1 MIAPK
6 FDDSITVLRLIWLR
20 WAGLQDQRAR
30 DESGRR
36 TRVQRG
42 GTVLGGYVQLTTQ
55 KYYTRAKSLG
65 SCVLDARLDL
75 NSRKLERAGIRQ
87 RIDMCVQN
95 A

>member
-1 MIAPK
+1 MRAA
-6 FDDSITVLRLIWLR
+6 DDREAAQYWGICSL
-20 WAGLQDQRAR
+20 DNP
-30 DESGRR
+30 
-36 TRVQRG
+36 
-42 GTVLGGYVQLTTQ
+42 TQ
-55 KYYTRAKSLG
+55 QYYILAKSLG